1 MSSKSEESIV
11 KREREQ
17 SDTSTR
23 AELSESDN
31 RMI

>member
-23 AELSESDN
+23 TELSESDN